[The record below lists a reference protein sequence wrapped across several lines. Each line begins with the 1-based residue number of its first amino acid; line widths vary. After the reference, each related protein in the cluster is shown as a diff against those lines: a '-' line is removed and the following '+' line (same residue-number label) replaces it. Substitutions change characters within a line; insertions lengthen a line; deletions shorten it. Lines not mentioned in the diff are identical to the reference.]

1 LFMKIKTIY
10 RMTALIVLIV
20 LLFSS
25 GAGIVPAR
33 AENRRKVTKKLQEI
47 MQDKEP
53 DTPIDFVFIELK
65 IDDDD
70 YEKAKTTDGIS
81 VSEIN
86 GRSNFDLKVYKGNV
100 CVAKSIHTSS
110 ERVQNLRAVE
120 FIPSNYGYGTYTIK
134 VIYQDIQNSTESFS
148 LAWY

>member
-1 LFMKIKTIY
+1 MFMKIKTIY

-70 YEKAKTTDGIS
+70 YEKRRPQTGYLS
-81 VSEIN
+81 V
-86 GRSNFDLKVYKGNV
+86 RSMVFLMNMTR
-100 CVAKSIHTSS
+100 IPHT
-110 ERVQNLRAVE
+110 R
-120 FIPSNYGYGTYTIK
+120 K
-134 VIYQDIQNSTESFS
+134 
-148 LAWY
+148 